1 MIRTALASLLL
12 ATTLT
17 ACSQQDDGSSVRA
30 AAQAANAAQSAA
42 TQPAATQPA
51 TQPAADAQPTQL
63 CYAVDGM
70 HCEGCAE
77 AITAELKEIKGVAS
91 VQCTFDSHRAV
102 VQVASAALAPQVEK
116 AITKLGY
123 KVAPCEAASSK

>member
-12 ATTLT
+12 VTTLT

-30 AAQAANAAQSAA
+30 AAQAANTTQSAA
-42 TQPAATQPA
+42 TQPS

>member
-30 AAQAANAAQSAA
+30 AAQAANATQSNA
-42 TQPAATQPA
+42 TQPEM
-51 TQPAADAQPTQL
+51 QPAADAQPTQL

>member
-1 MIRTALASLLL
+1 MRPALASLLL
-12 ATTLT
+12 VTTLA
-17 ACSQQDDGSSVRA
+17 ACNQQGDGGAAQAVA
-30 AAQAANAAQSAA
+30 QAAQAAA
-42 TQPAATQPA
+42 
-51 TQPAADAQPTQL
+51 AQPTQL

-77 AITAELKEIKGVAS
+77 AITAELKEIKGVDS
-91 VQCTFDSHRAV
+91 VECTFDSHRAV